1 MKVLQPLF
9 WSLALA
15 LMLALASSFALSFVV
30 GTAWAAE
37 GHHHHHAPAA
47 AGAQAPAGKWA
58 TDLPLR
64 SGMARIRR
72 AALQALPGGR
82 PEPLSDA
89 QASALSREIRE
100 ATAFMIEHCT
110 LPPQADAALHG
121 VLTELLQGAESL
133 PRAAERERAGERIL
147 AALARYPELFDDPQ
161 WSGPEVSARP

>member
-37 GHHHHHAPAA
+37 GHHHHAPAA

-72 AALQALPGGR
+72 AALQTLPGPVG
-82 PEPLSDA
+82 DA

-121 VLTELLQGAESL
+121 VLTELLQGAEAL

>member
-37 GHHHHHAPAA
+37 GHHHHAPAA

-64 SGMARIRR
+64 SGMARIRW
-72 AALQALPGGR
+72 AALQTLPGPVG
-82 PEPLSDA
+82 DA

-121 VLTELLQGAESL
+121 VLTELLQGAEAL

>member
-9 WSLALA
+9 RSLALA

-37 GHHHHHAPAA
+37 GHHHHAPAA
-47 AGAQAPAGKWA
+47 AGVQAPAGKWA

-82 PEPLSDA
+82 PGPLSDA

-100 ATAFMIEHCT
+100 TTAFMIEHCT
-110 LPPQADAALHG
+110 LPPRADAALHG

-161 WSGPEVSARP
+161 WSDPEVSARP